1 MAVKWSL
8 EETEQ
13 FLRYARHSLN
23 AQERAS
29 FERSLRLEA
38 DSCRHRQC
46 RDGTEQVASQPK
58 EDSDHC
64 HRFQKG
70 QDDVIG
76 KCVDELWN
84 SDQQF
89 AVVVQEALENAVNSY
104 ERVKEKGLKDGLK
117 LSQEV
122 DRNIMSTA
130 WKQSFTKSLIKAS
143 SMKIQEQCRR
153 RATDGSLCAMSGMM
167 PLAAL
172 MSVAVEDYSTLEPE
186 VIRNLMTDG
195 IGVQNRYAGVNT
207 SSLTRELEFIQYN
220 GAFNLVQDA
229 NSVYE
234 GCSVLWMKPEHLSP
248 EHQKET
254 LAAVKNIKC
263 LPFELCKRC
272 KLMLQVMSFLRVV
285 LMSNE
290 GAKIKRHQDSLEA
303 GVMFTVLYVASLRSE
318 GPVHLK
324 VNAQDKS
331 MEIKLEP
338 DMLILLKYVQG
349 INMQTEFRSNVFYEI
364 NPFSGKMFIIS
375 SMITGAQ

>member
-1 MAVKWSL
+1 MRCWESEGTPNSEQGVQCLRDSHMPLYRMAVKWSL

-29 FERSLRLEA
+29 FERSL
-38 DSCRHRQC
+38 

-153 RATDGSLCAMSGMM
+153 RATDGSLCAMS
-167 PLAAL
+167 
-172 MSVAVEDYSTLEPE
+172 VEDYSTLEPE

-338 DMLILLKYVQG
+338 DMLILLK
-349 INMQTEFRSNVFYEI
+349 SNVFYEI